1 MKIMITGSNGFIGT
15 YISNYLENH
24 GHEILRVVRYKENAC
39 DVKRFHTLDF
49 EKMEASQHLFQAVD
63 AVIHLAGLAHIPEK
77 NLDLLD
83 ARKINVTQTLNLAS
97 QAKKNGISKFV
108 FLSSVKVLGE
118 DSGDSFFSDTS
129 APTPTTVYGNLKWE
143 AEEALRHLFD
153 KKMSFLFV
161 RAPLVYGPL
170 VKANFLSLLKI
181 INTGLPLPLR
191 SVQSYR
197 SLLFVGNLA
206 DAIHCYLIN
215 DNPESGAYLLCDGDA
230 QSIPAICHFLGESL
244 NRKVRLFSV
253 PKSFL
258 SWFPGGSKLTS
269 SLVISDSTFRSHFS
283 WDPPFTL
290 NDGLAETAKWYMT
303 RQ

>member
-15 YISNYLENH
+15 YISNYLEKK
-24 GHEILRVVRYKENAC
+24 GHEILRVVRLKENPG
-39 DVKRFHTLDF
+39 DVKRFYTLDF
-49 EKMEASQHLFQAVD
+49 EKMEASQDLFREVD

-77 NLDLLD
+77 NLNILD
-83 ARKINVTQTLNLAS
+83 ARKINFTQTLNLAI
-97 QAKKNGISKFV
+97 QAKKNGVSKFV

-129 APTPTTVYGNLKWE
+129 VPTPTSVYGNLKWE
-143 AEEALRHLFD
+143 AEAALRNLLD

-181 INTGLPLPLR
+181 INTGLPLPFR

-206 DAIHCYLIN
+206 DAINCYLIK
-215 DNPESGAYLLCDGDA
+215 DNPQSGAYLLCDGDA
-230 QSIPAICHFLGESL
+230 QSIPAICYFLGESL
-244 NRKVRLFSV
+244 SRKVRLFSV

-258 SWFPGGSKLTS
+258 SYLPGGSKLMS
-269 SLVISDSTFRSHFS
+269 SLVINDSTFRLHFS